1 MTRFAVIL
9 SLLMVFGGAAY
20 AVNPDEVLEDPALE
34 ERARTLSQQLRCV
47 VCQNQDIDTSDAP
60 LAKDLRLV
68 VRDRL
73 VKGDSDQEVLDFVVE
88 RYGTFVL
95 LRPPFNVGTFLLWF
109 GPLILVVM
117 AGAMAALYF
126 RNAGQSKM
134 LQPLSA
140 EEKNRLD
147 ELLGEEEK

>member
-126 RNAGQSKM
+126 RNAGQSKTP
-134 LQPLSA
+134 QPLSA
-140 EEKNRLD
+140 EEKSRLD